1 MRARTRNSGPESE
14 ASYRPADLAFLA
26 LPPKALWREAFRGQC
41 TVLSVLPPQ
50 IKRSAAGV
58 WQTSEQPCQPCHATF
73 YLGRGRGR
81 GRGRG
86 EEYRTMTREGHLDTS
101 VRTELRSTLP
111 VHLVGGPLARPCRI
125 RSRSGVLR
133 IALREGCREVFGD
146 CRFELGS
153 LGMFD
158 TWLVDLGSEA
168 GRQAGWLAG

>member
-1 MRARTRNSGPESE
+1 M
-14 ASYRPADLAFLA
+14 Y
-26 LPPKALWREAFRGQC
+26 C

-50 IKRSAAGV
+50 IKRSAAGA
-58 WQTSEQPCQPCHATF
+58 WQTSEQPCQPCHATV

-168 GRQAGWLAG
+168 GRLAGWLAGFRGAGSRKQGQG